1 VFRCRTV
8 YLGAGFYPLRGELT
22 MSAGLNKKQIYNRI
36 YVRLQKMSSNVRMAG
51 GTTFYSKGE
60 LSGEY
65 KSEPYCVWFNVQR
78 ASNGE
83 VAGFVQVAI
92 DKEIKAEFIHVLEGR
107 EK

>member
-1 VFRCRTV
+1 
-8 YLGAGFYPLRGELT
+8 
-22 MSAGLNKKQIYNRI
+22 MSAGLSKKQIYNRI
-36 YVRLQKMSSNVRMAG
+36 YVRLQKMSSNVRKAG
-51 GTTFYSKGE
+51 GTTSYSKGE

-65 KSEPYCVWFNVQR
+65 KEKPYCVWFNVQQ